1 MGQIIW
7 GLLIVHRRITNL
19 TRMTITAATMEH
31 HYVPGVHTPWPRES
45 NFQVIFDLILTAM
58 ALIETNEGVKNR
70 FLLPA

>member
-1 MGQIIW
+1 
-7 GLLIVHRRITNL
+7 
-19 TRMTITAATMEH
+19 MTITAATMEH